1 MEEKKVNPVLNW
13 VKLHKHE
20 IAAYCGLIFCI
31 ILFSVVPP
39 LKGKSIW
46 TAKKLADLI
55 SNVIVMA
62 LMSVGAVFVYSLGC
76 MDVSIGKQVGLYATL
91 IVVLGNKTGSLLPGI
106 LLSVVIAI
114 IISAANG
121 AIGELL
127 HIHPVVS
134 SVVFMMILGGV
145 STITYNSLGSRNV
158 AFKTIDHHIFKE
170 TWLMLVVLIVEIVV
184 VTYLFNYTKFGKYA
198 KSIGANPVAAQQSG
212 INIVKYKIIAYI
224 IMGICVVVASLF
236 QMGYTG
242 SASDSTG
249 TGFEMN
255 VMVALILGGMPLNGG
270 MRSKVSCA
278 VVGSF
283 TLALLTVGLP
293 MIGVKPNQ
301 VFIIKAIIF
310 LIVVLITCR
319 KKNGPLPK

>member
-1 MEEKKVNPVLNW
+1 MVL
-13 VKLHKHE
+13 V
-20 IAAYCGLIFCI
+20 
-31 ILFSVVPP
+31 
-39 LKGKSIW
+39 
-46 TAKKLADLI
+46 
-55 SNVIVMA
+55 
-62 LMSVGAVFVYSLGC
+62 
-76 MDVSIGKQVGLYATL
+76 
-91 IVVLGNKTGSLLPGI
+91 
-106 LLSVVIAI
+106 
-114 IISAANG
+114 
-121 AIGELL
+121 
-127 HIHPVVS
+127 
-134 SVVFMMILGGV
+134 
-145 STITYNSLGSRNV
+145 
-158 AFKTIDHHIFKE
+158 
-170 TWLMLVVLIVEIVV
+170 LVVEVIV

-212 INIVKYKIIAYI
+212 INIIKYKIIAYI

>member
-13 VKLHKHE
+13 IKLHKSE
-20 IAAYCGLIFCI
+20 FGAYCGLLFCI
-31 ILFSVVPP
+31 LLFTIVPP
-39 LKGKSIW
+39 LRGKSIW
-46 TAKKLADLI
+46 AADKLATLI

-62 LMSVGAVFVYSLGC
+62 LMSVGAIFVYALGC

-145 STITYNSLGSRNV
+145 STLTYNSLGSRNV
-158 AFKTIDHHIFKE
+158 ALKTIDHHIFKE

-198 KSIGANPVAAQQSG
+198 KAIGANPVAAQQSG

-283 TLALLTVGLP
+283 TLALLTLGLP
-293 MIGVKPNQ
+293 MIGVKANQ

-319 KKNGPLPK
+319 KKSGPLPK